1 MELSIIVLKSGITL
15 VSLVEQMDYEPA
27 VHMFRPHTFS
37 GKTKIVLTPWP
48 EQSTD
53 EHVLIN
59 TDSLLTICEPTDVI
73 RKVYEGKVK
82 NAPKE
87 LTKESEPVILNE
99 DNNLDDLIDDD
110 YEPRYQE
117 T

>member
-1 MELSIIVLKSGITL
+1 MELSIIVLKCGVTL

-37 GKTKIVLTPWP
+37 GKTKITLTPWP

-59 TDSLLTICEPTDVI
+59 TDSLLTICEPTDKI

-87 LTKESEPVILNE
+87 LTKDSDPVILNE
-99 DNNLDDLIDDD
+99 EETLLDSDDD

-117 T
+117 V

>member
-1 MELSIIVLKSGITL
+1 
-15 VSLVEQMDYEPA
+15 MDYEPA

-37 GKTKIVLTPWP
+37 GKTKITLASWP
-48 EQSTD
+48 EQSVD

-59 TDSLLTICEPTDVI
+59 TDSLLTICEPTEAI
-73 RKVYEGKVK
+73 RKAYEGKVK

-87 LTKESEPVILNE
+87 LKPEPQPVILTE
-99 DNNLDDLIDDD
+99 DENLLDVEDD

-117 T
+117 V

>member
-1 MELSIIVLKSGITL
+1 MELSIIVLKCGVTL

-37 GKTKIVLTPWP
+37 GKTKITLTPWP
-48 EQSTD
+48 EHTSD

-59 TDSLLTICEPTDVI
+59 TENLLTICEPSDKI

-87 LTKESEPVILNE
+87 LTKESDPVILNE
-99 DNNLDDLIDDD
+99 EENLIDSEDD

-117 T
+117 V